1 MTPASHTGLR
11 VFQGGGMSNPV
22 TTNLLLGTI
31 AAALVSIAVR
41 PYVAP
46 NTVHAQANQR
56 DFYIEPGVQMLR
68 MPDGRGQVFGK
79 VIVDLR
85 NGKIWGFP
93 TYSQDV
99 YPTNIK
105 NGKLPVSQP
114 FALGQFALDETS
126 KLP

>member
-1 MTPASHTGLR
+1 VS
-11 VFQGGGMSNPV
+11 QGGGVNNPLI
-22 TTNLLLGTI
+22 TNLLLGTI

-41 PYVAP
+41 PYVEP
-46 NTVHAQANQR
+46 NVVHAQARNGG

-99 YPTNIK
+99 YPTNLK

>member
-1 MTPASHTGLR
+1 
-11 VFQGGGMSNPV
+11 MSNPLA
-22 TTNLLLGTI
+22 TNLLLATI

-41 PYVAP
+41 PYVEP
-46 NTVHAQANQR
+46 NVVHAQMGNER
-56 DFYIEPGVQMLR
+56 NFYIEPGVQMLR
-68 MPDGRGQVFGK
+68 MPDGRGQLFGK

-93 TYSQDV
+93 TYSSDV
-99 YPTNIK
+99 YPTNLK
-105 NGKLPVSQP
+105 DGKPPVSHP